1 MKPLREEV
9 GNMREFWQEI
19 KSFFRKGDMVLL
31 MLCLATS
38 AFGCLMVA
46 SATSAAKF
54 GGSSRYMLVQLGATV
69 IGIIAYI
76 IISSI
81 DADIYSEHRGIL
93 TVMTVGLLLLLIP
106 FGTDNNTG
114 NKSWIPLPVINIHI
128 QPAEICKILYIL
140 IMASV
145 MASHQNRI
153 SHVSSVAHMIA
164 YLALVAGTNYVV
176 SSDLGVTLIFVAIF
190 AGMFIAGGVKIWWFL
205 GGVGAIAA
213 VFPILWTKFFSEEQQ
228 NRILVLFMPEVVDPT
243 GLDERWHTTQSLNSL
258 TGGGMLGQGLF
269 NGNRTQGGQ
278 LFAQHTD
285 YIFASIGEELG
296 YVGCVLVIVLMLGII
311 GRCIWVGTRSKDYM
325 RRMVCFGAAFAMMF
339 QVMIN
344 IGMCIGV
351 MPVIGLTLPL
361 ISYGGSSIIATYAM
375 LGLVSGVHARPA
387 PRSHERYIRPPL

>member
-1 MKPLREEV
+1 
-9 GNMREFWQEI
+9 MREFWQEI

-54 GGSSRYMLVQLGATV
+54 GGSSRYMLVQFGATI
-69 IGIIAYI
+69 IGVIAYI

-81 DADIYSEHRGIL
+81 DADIYSEHRGVFTI
-93 TVMTVGLLLLLIP
+93 MAIGLILLLIP

-114 NKSWIPLPVINIHI
+114 NRSWIPLPVINIHV

-140 IMASV
+140 IMASI

-153 SHVSSVAHMIA
+153 SRPGSVVHMII
-164 YLALVAGTNYVV
+164 YLGLIAGLNFVV

-190 AGMFIAGGVKIWWFL
+190 AGMFIAGGVHMGWTF
-205 GGVGAIAA
+205 GGLGAIAA
-213 VFPILWTKFFSEEQQ
+213 AFPIIWAKFLSEEQK
-228 NRILVLFMPEVVDPT
+228 NRIMVIFAPEIVDPT
-243 GLDERWHTTQSLNSL
+243 GLDERWHTTQSMNSL

-296 YVGCVLVIVLMLGII
+296 YVGCFLVIVMMMAII
-311 GRCIWVGTRSKDYM
+311 GRCIWVGSKSKDYM
-325 RRMVCFGAAFAMMF
+325 RRMICFGAAFALMF

-387 PRSHERYIRPPL
+387 PRIHARYIRAPL

>member
-1 MKPLREEV
+1 
-9 GNMREFWQEI
+9 MRDAWQEF

-31 MLCLATS
+31 LLCLATS
-38 AFGCLMVA
+38 AFGCLVVA
-46 SATSAAKF
+46 SATNASKF
-54 GGSSRYMLVQLGATV
+54 GGSTRYIVIQIAATA
-69 IGIIAYI
+69 IGVLMYAIM
-76 IISSI
+76 SSI
-81 DADIYSEHRGIL
+81 DTEVFSEHRTAFTIL
-93 TVMTVGLLLLLIP
+93 NLSFLLLLIP

-114 NKSWIPLPVINIHI
+114 NKSWIPLPFINIHI
-128 QPAEICKILYIL
+128 QPAEFCKILFII

-153 SHVSSVAHMIA
+153 SSVGSVSHMGIHF
-164 YLALVAGTNYVV
+164 ALVALTNYFI
-176 SSDLGVTLIFVAIF
+176 SRDLGVTLIFAAIF
-190 AGMFIAGGVKIWWFL
+190 LGMFIAGGVRKLWFL
-205 GGVGAIAA
+205 GGFGLLAA
-213 VFPILWTKFFSEEQQ
+213 AFPIAWAKFFSEEQK
-228 NRILVLFMPEVVDPT
+228 NRILVLFIPEIIDPT

-285 YIFASIGEELG
+285 YIFSSIGEELG
-296 YVGCVLVIVLMLGII
+296 YVGCVLVIVMMLAII
-311 GRCIWVGTRSKDYM
+311 GRCVWVGCQSKDYM

-361 ISYGGSSIIATYAM
+361 ISYGGSSIIATYLM

>member
-1 MKPLREEV
+1 
-9 GNMREFWQEI
+9 MRDFLQEL

-31 MLCLATS
+31 LLCLATS
-38 AFGCLMVA
+38 AFGCLVVA
-46 SATSAAKF
+46 SATNAAKF
-54 GGSSRYMLVQLGATV
+54 GGSSRYMLVQLGCTFAGV
-69 IGIIAYI
+69 ILYVLIT
-76 IISSI
+76 SI
-81 DADIYSEHRGIL
+81 DIDVYSEHRNWLTFITIAFIL
-93 TVMTVGLLLLLIP
+93 MLIP

-114 NKSWIPLPVINIHI
+114 NKSWIPLPIINIHI

-140 IMASV
+140 IMASI

-153 SHVSSVAHMIA
+153 SRFGSVIHMVI
-164 YLALVAGTNYVV
+164 YLAIIAGLNFLV
-176 SSDLGVTLIFVAIF
+176 SSDLGVTMIFVAIF
-190 AGMFIAGGVKIWWFL
+190 AGMFIAGGVNMWWTV
-205 GGVGAIAA
+205 GGIGAIAA
-213 VFPILWTKFFSEEQQ
+213 AFPILWAKFLSEEQK
-228 NRILVLFMPEVVDPT
+228 NRILVLFIPEVIDPT

-258 TGGGMLGQGLF
+258 TGGGMFGQGLF

-285 YIFASIGEELG
+285 YIFSSIGEELG
-296 YVGCVLVIVLMLGII
+296 YVGCALVIALMLAII
-311 GRCIWVGTRSKDYM
+311 GRCIWVGCQSKDYM

-375 LGLVSGVHARPA
+375 LGLVSSVHARPA

>member
-1 MKPLREEV
+1 
-9 GNMREFWQEI
+9 MREFWQEI
-19 KSFFRKGDMVLL
+19 KSFFRKGDIVLL

-38 AFGCLMVA
+38 AFGCLVVA
-46 SATSAAKF
+46 SATNAAKF

-76 IISSI
+76 LISSI
-81 DADIYSEHRGIL
+81 DADVYSEHRGVL
-93 TVMTVGLLLLLIP
+93 TVMAVGLLLLLIP

-114 NKSWIPLPVINIHI
+114 NKSWIPLPVINIHV

-140 IMASV
+140 IMASI

-153 SHVSSVAHMIA
+153 SHVRSVTHMVV
-164 YLALVAGTNYVV
+164 YLGLVAGVNFLI
-176 SSDLGVTLIFVAIF
+176 SGDLGVTLIFVAIF
-190 AGMFIAGGVKIWWFL
+190 AGMFITGGVKMWWTL
-205 GGVGAIAA
+205 GGIGAIAA
-213 VFPILWTKFFSEEQQ
+213 AFPIIWTHFFSEKQK
-228 NRILVLFMPEVVDPT
+228 NRILVLFMPDVVDPT
-243 GLDERWHTTQSLNSL
+243 GLDELWHTTQSMNSL

-285 YIFASIGEELG
+285 YIFSSIGEELG
-296 YVGCVLVIVLMLGII
+296 YVGCIFVIVLLLSII
-311 GRCIWVGTRSKDYM
+311 GRCIWVGSKSKDYM
-325 RRMVCFGAAFAMMF
+325 RRMICFGAAFALMF

-387 PRSHERYIRPPL
+387 PRSHARYIRAPL